1 MKNKHLRKLILL
13 LAISVLTMLPAS
25 CAGKTAAPGL
35 DEGGFI
41 TRELSVDR
49 DGLSIY
55 GIAYIPANKEGK
67 FPTLIMCH
75 GFSSSFASSIGY
87 AESLARNGIASYIF
101 DFIGGS
107 ANSRSDGS
115 TLDMSVMT
123 EVADLNA
130 VIDFLTRLDFV
141 DTDNLFL
148 MGESQGGFVSALA
161 AAGRSG
167 DVKGLVLIY
176 PAFVI
181 PEDARKRYPS
191 IQDIPERIPDMYMP
205 LGKIYY
211 RDIYDLDA
219 YAAIATYKKDVLI
232 LHGDSDPV
240 VPLEYSEKAL
250 QVYESA
256 ELVVFEGAGHDFSG
270 DYADRALALMESFVK
285 GHSSEN
291 K

>member
-1 MKNKHLRKLILL
+1 MKNKHLRKLILP
-13 LAISVLTMLPAS
+13 LAISVLTMLPTG
-25 CAGKTAAPGL
+25 CAGKPAAASL
-35 DEGGFI
+35 DESGFI
-41 TRELSVDR
+41 TRELSVSR

-75 GFSSSFASSIGY
+75 GFSGSFASSIGY

-148 MGESQGGFVSALA
+148 MGESQGGLVCALA
-161 AAGRSG
+161 AAGRSD

-176 PAFVI
+176 PALVI
-181 PEDARKRYPS
+181 PGHARSRYPS
-191 IQDIPERIPDMYMP
+191 IHDIPERITDMYMP
-205 LGKIYY
+205 LVKIYY
-211 RDIYDLDA
+211 RNIYDFDA
-219 YAAIATYKKDVLI
+219 YAAIAAYDKNVLI

-250 QVYESA
+250 SDYKSVK
-256 ELVVFEGAGHDFSG
+256 LIVFEGAGHSFNG
-270 DYADRALALMESFVK
+270 EYADRALTLMESFVK
-285 GHSSEN
+285 KHSFEN

>member
-1 MKNKHLRKLILL
+1 MKIKHLRKLILL
-13 LAISVLTMLPAS
+13 LAISVLTMLPIS
-25 CAGKTAAPGL
+25 CASRAVAISR

-41 TRELSVDR
+41 TRELPVTR
-49 DGLSIY
+49 DGISIY
-55 GIAYIPANKEGK
+55 GIAHIPANKEGK

-75 GFSSSFASSIGY
+75 GFSGSFASSIGY
-87 AESLARNGIASYIF
+87 AESLARNGIASYVF

-107 ANSRSDGS
+107 TNSRSDGS

-130 VIDFLTRLDFV
+130 VIDFLMRLDLV

-161 AAGRSG
+161 SARRSG
-167 DVKGLVLIY
+167 DIKGLVLIY

-181 PEDARKRYPS
+181 PDDARKRYPS
-191 IQDIPERIPDMYMP
+191 IQDIPERITDMYMP

-219 YAAIATYKKDVLI
+219 YAAIAAYKKDVLI
-232 LHGDSDPV
+232 LHGDSDPL
-240 VPLEYSEKAL
+240 VPIEYSERAL
-250 QVYESA
+250 QVYKSA
-256 ELVVFEGAGHDFSG
+256 ELVVFEGAGHAFRG
-270 DYADRALALMESFVK
+270 AYANRALALMESFVK

>member
-1 MKNKHLRKLILL
+1 MKTQHRRNLILPV
-13 LAISVLTMLPAS
+13 AISVLTMFLIS
-25 CAGKTAAPGL
+25 CAGKPAAVSL
-35 DEGGFI
+35 DESGFI
-41 TRELSVDR
+41 TRELSVNR

-75 GFSSSFASSIGY
+75 GFSGSYTSSIGY

-123 EVADLNA
+123 EVADLNV

-148 MGESQGGFVSALA
+148 MGESQGGLVCALA
-161 AAGRSG
+161 AAGRSD

-181 PEDARKRYPS
+181 PDHARERYTS
-191 IQDIPERIPDMYMP
+191 IQDIPERITDMYMP

-211 RDIYDLDA
+211 REIYDLDV
-219 YAAIATYKKDVLI
+219 YATIATYEKNVLI

-250 QVYESA
+250 TVYKSV
-256 ELVVFEGAGHDFSG
+256 ELVVFEGAGHAFRG
-270 DYADRALALMESFVK
+270 DYADQALALMESFVK
-285 GHSSEN
+285 KHSFEN